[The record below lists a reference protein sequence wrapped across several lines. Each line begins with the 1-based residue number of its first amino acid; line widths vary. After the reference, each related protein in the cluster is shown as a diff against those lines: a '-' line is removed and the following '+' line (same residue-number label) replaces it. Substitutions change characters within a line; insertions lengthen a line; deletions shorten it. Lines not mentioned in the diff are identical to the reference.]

1 MAFDQNSMLKELR
14 PLNMP
19 RTVPEDPR
27 IVPGTSSGRPI
38 DGFCDVGSGP
48 ESAPVVYYTAA
59 VSETEF
65 IPVRAV
71 PGVTGWVSHTAP
83 PQLGGAGINST
94 SGYVYSPPFRMPSGG
109 SSDQASDEGSEESVT
124 GQKVKFLCSYGGKIL
139 PRPIDGAL
147 RYVGGQTRVISVRRD
162 VSFSEL
168 VRKVD
173 TYGQNLVIKYQL
185 PEEDLDALV
194 SVSCPDDLENMMDEY
209 EKLVKRSSDGSG
221 KLRLF
226 TFLPSEVESSGI
238 VHVGDLQVGG
248 QSYVEAVNGII
259 DGFSSSGGVN
269 SLIARKE
276 STDSAS
282 STQNSDIGGT
292 EGTNSLGHGHGEV
305 TFSPSTS
312 GLLVAGNYT
321 VSRETSPRTAFV
333 DLSPSVHVD
342 TSAAPSVPLTDL
354 QPQVAYDMQQLG
366 VLFPT
371 SSPYAQT
378 YVDPCKEASN
388 HADHAQLPSHRGFPA
403 QIFGAV
409 GPVLAHQHIPAA
421 ALPDQFLTA
430 VQVTTNPSLVSMKT
444 NSRSPIVQPQQVHL
458 ENCPTES
465 APGLV
470 QLPTQQ
476 GYNLFNA
483 QVPTALPG
491 EVYGWQQ
498 VPHSEKVVLVEGR
511 LSSQPVLVSGK
522 LPVLKDCYMCQKA
535 LPHAHSDTVAQ
546 NRKEGSPTTL
556 SDSRSICKS
565 LRMDHRGLVVGT
577 QPRGMGYAD
586 HEAGKFQAEGI
597 GFSHNVDKHYGN
609 DRIALQKA
617 QNSENSSISVPQG
630 MMVTTGIQSP
640 YGLFAANIPQL
651 SQDNAVKQVVVTPQH
666 QVIYNA
672 TMNRQVNDDVSP
684 VGGMP
689 LQDYSVKVPGSITK
703 EDSTSTTL
711 NHLRQI
717 DGRLENLLRH
727 PSRKEDVLEKRSQQ
741 VARSG
746 IPNIP
751 NLPSAESYESTEP
764 PLLGNPNLYPHS
776 NLGINHLALH
786 EISSGKSVYSGVESD
801 PATERTP
808 PIGEWEE
815 DTATWS
821 QPRISGDV
829 EVGTHGGNRPLAAS
843 PDVPDNSN
851 YDASFQPAGNLNKD
865 LYLEHVISNK
875 DEMSKQEHQAVVEGV
890 DASVLHSFAPSNPDL
905 LVHAGTQFASTQEK
919 SDVQSTSTEAQQKDI
934 FEEINTNLSEKI
946 SLWSPVSDSIGRLQ
960 IIKDSDLEE
969 LRELGSGTF
978 GTVYHGKWRGTDVAI
993 KRISDRLFFGKTSEQ
1008 ERMIDD
1014 FWNEAIKLADLHH
1027 PNVVAFYGVVSD
1039 GPDGSVATVTE
1050 YMVNGSLRN
1059 ALQKSERILD
1069 KRKRVMIVMD
1079 VAFGMEY
1086 LHGRN
1091 IVHFDL
1097 KSDNLLVNLRDSHRP
1112 ICKVG
1117 DLGLSKAKC
1126 HTLISGGVR
1135 GTLPWMA
1142 PELLNGS
1149 SSLVSEKVDVFSF
1162 GMVMWELLTGEEPY
1176 ADLHYGAIIGGI
1188 VSNTLRP
1195 PVPDSC
1201 SPDWRSLMER
1211 CWSSEPSERP
1221 CFTEIANELR
1231 SMAAQLP
1238 LKGQVLQPL
1247 PWTK

>member
-1 MAFDQNSMLKELR
+1 
-14 PLNMP
+14 
-19 RTVPEDPR
+19 
-27 IVPGTSSGRPI
+27 
-38 DGFCDVGSGP
+38 
-48 ESAPVVYYTAA
+48 
-59 VSETEF
+59 
-65 IPVRAV
+65 
-71 PGVTGWVSHTAP
+71 
-83 PQLGGAGINST
+83 
-94 SGYVYSPPFRMPSGG
+94 
-109 SSDQASDEGSEESVT
+109 
-124 GQKVKFLCSYGGKIL
+124 
-139 PRPIDGAL
+139 
-147 RYVGGQTRVISVRRD
+147 
-162 VSFSEL
+162 
-168 VRKVD
+168 
-173 TYGQNLVIKYQL
+173 
-185 PEEDLDALV
+185 
-194 SVSCPDDLENMMDEY
+194 
-209 EKLVKRSSDGSG
+209 
-221 KLRLF
+221 
-226 TFLPSEVESSGI
+226 
-238 VHVGDLQVGG
+238 
-248 QSYVEAVNGII
+248 
-259 DGFSSSGGVN
+259 
-269 SLIARKE
+269 
-276 STDSAS
+276 
-282 STQNSDIGGT
+282 
-292 EGTNSLGHGHGEV
+292 
-305 TFSPSTS
+305 
-312 GLLVAGNYT
+312 
-321 VSRETSPRTAFV
+321 
-333 DLSPSVHVD
+333 
-342 TSAAPSVPLTDL
+342 
-354 QPQVAYDMQQLG
+354 MQQLR
-366 VLFPT
+366 VPFPT
-371 SSPYAQT
+371 SSPYVQT
-378 YVDPCKEASN
+378 YVDHCKEVSN
-388 HADHAQLPSHRGFPA
+388 HADHAQLPSHMGFPA

-409 GPVLAHQHIPAA
+409 GPVLSQQHIPAA

-430 VQVTTNPSLVSMKT
+430 VQVTTNPSLVSMKP
-444 NSRSPIVQPQQVHL
+444 NSGSPIVQPQQVHL
-458 ENCPTES
+458 ENYPTES

-498 VPHSEKVVLVEGR
+498 VPHSEKVDLVEGW
-511 LSSQPVLVSGK
+511 LPSQPVLVSGK

-546 NRKEGSPTTL
+546 NRKEGSPTTS
-556 SDSRSICKS
+556 SDSRSVYKS
-565 LRMDHRGLVVGT
+565 LRMDHRGRPMDIEQLVVGT

-640 YGLFAANIPQL
+640 YGVFAANIPQL
-651 SQDNAVKQVVVTPQH
+651 SQDNAVKQVAVTPQH
-666 QVIYNA
+666 Q
-672 TMNRQVNDDVSP
+672 
-684 VGGMP
+684 
-689 LQDYSVKVPGSITK
+689 
-703 EDSTSTTL
+703 TTL
-711 NHLRQI
+711 NHLREI

-727 PSRKEDVLEKRSQQ
+727 PSRKEDVLETRPQQ
-741 VARSG
+741 VARRG
-746 IPNIP
+746 IPNIH
-751 NLPSAESYESTEP
+751 NFPSAESYESTEP

-801 PATERTP
+801 PATEKTP
-808 PIGEWEE
+808 PIGEWKE

-829 EVGTHGGNRPLAAS
+829 EAGTHGGNRPLAAS

-851 YDASFQPAGNLNKD
+851 YDASFQPAGNLSKD

-875 DEMSKQEHQAVVEGV
+875 GEEPFSLYEMSKPEHQAVVEGV
-890 DASVLHSFAPSNPDL
+890 ADSVLHSFAPSNPDL
-905 LVHAGTQFASTQEK
+905 LVHAETQFASTQEK
-919 SDVQSTSTEAQQKDI
+919 SDVQSTSTEEQQKDI

-946 SLWSPVSDSIGRLQ
+946 SLWSPVSDRIGRLQ

-993 KRISDRLFFGKTSEQ
+993 KRINDRLFVGKTSEQ

-1027 PNVVAFYGVVSD
+1027 PNVVAFYGVVLD

-1211 CWSSEPSERP
+1211 CWSSDPSERP
-1221 CFTEIANELR
+1221 CFAEIANELR

-1247 PWTK
+1247 P

>member
-1 MAFDQNSMLKELR
+1 MLKELR
-14 PLNMP
+14 PLNIP

-38 DGFCDVGSGP
+38 DGFYDVGSSP
-48 ESAPVVYYTAA
+48 DSAPVVYYAAA
-59 VSETEF
+59 VSETGF

-94 SGYVYSPPFRMPSGG
+94 SGYVYSPPFLMPSGG
-109 SSDQASDEGSEESVT
+109 SSDQASDEGSEEIVS
-124 GQKVKFLCSYGGKIL
+124 GRKVKFLCSYGGKIL
-139 PRPIDGAL
+139 PRPNDGAL
-147 RYVGGQTRVISVRRD
+147 RYVGGQTRVISVKRD

-173 TYGQNLVIKYQL
+173 TNGQNLVIKYQL

-209 EKLVKRSSDGSG
+209 EKLVKRSSDGSA

-226 TFLPSEVESSGI
+226 LFLPSEVESYGI
-238 VHVGDLQVGG
+238 VHIGDLQDGG

-269 SLIARKE
+269 SHTARKE
-276 STDSAS
+276 SISSAG

-292 EGTNSLGHGHGEV
+292 EGSNNLGRGHGEV
-305 TFSPSTS
+305 ICSLSTS
-312 GLLVAGNYT
+312 GLLVGGNYT
-321 VSRETSPRTAFV
+321 VSRETSPRTACV

-354 QPQVAYDMQQLG
+354 QPQVAYDLQQLG
-366 VLFPT
+366 VPCPT
-371 SSPYAQT
+371 SSPYAET
-378 YVDPCKEASN
+378 YVDPRQEALN
-388 HADHAQLPSHRGFPA
+388 HADYAQLPSQMGFPA

-409 GPVLAHQHIPAA
+409 GPVLTQQHIPAG
-421 ALPDQFLTA
+421 ALPEQFLTA
-430 VQVTTNPSLVSMKT
+430 VQVTTNPSLVSMKP
-444 NSRSPIVQPQQVHL
+444 NSGSPLVQPQQIHL
-458 ENCPTES
+458 ENYPTES
-465 APGLV
+465 AQGLV

-476 GYNLFNA
+476 GYNALNA

-498 VPHSEKVVLVEGR
+498 VPHSEKVALVEGG
-511 LSSQPVLVSGK
+511 LPSQPVLVSGK
-522 LPVLKDCYMCQKA
+522 LPGLKDCYMCQKA

-546 NRKEGSPTTL
+546 NRKEGSPTTS
-556 SDSRSICKS
+556 SDSRSIYKS
-565 LRMDHRGLVVGT
+565 LRLDHRGRPMNIEQLVVGT

-586 HEAGKFQAEGI
+586 HETGKFQAEGI
-597 GFSHNVDKHYGN
+597 GSSQNVDGHYGN
-609 DRIALQKA
+609 DRIVLQKVE
-617 QNSENSSISVPQG
+617 NPENSNVSVPQG

-640 YGLFAANIPQL
+640 YGVFAANIPQM
-651 SQDNAVKQVVVTPQH
+651 SQDNAVQQVVVSPQH
-666 QVIYNA
+666 QVIHDT
-672 TMNRQVNDDVSP
+672 TMNKQVNDDLSP

-689 LQDYSVKVPGSITK
+689 LHDYSFKVPGSITK

-711 NHLRQI
+711 NHLRQV
-717 DGRLENLLRH
+717 DGSLESLLRH
-727 PSRKEDVLEKRSQQ
+727 PFRKEDVLENRPQQ
-741 VARSG
+741 VARRG
-746 IPNIP
+746 LPNTH
-751 NLPSAESYESTEP
+751 NFPSVESYESTEP
-764 PLLGNPNLYPHS
+764 PVLGNPNLYPHS
-776 NLGINHLALH
+776 NLGINHWALRG
-786 EISSGKSVYSGVESD
+786 ISSDKSVYSGVESD

-808 PIGEWEE
+808 PIGEWKE

-829 EVGTHGGNRPLAAS
+829 EAGTHGGNRPLAAS

-851 YDASFQPAGNLNKD
+851 YNASFQSAGKLNKD

-875 DEMSKQEHQAVVEGV
+875 DEMNKQEHQAVVEIV
-890 DASVLHSFAPSNPDL
+890 AASVLHSFVPSNPDL
-905 LVHAGTQFASTQEK
+905 LVDAGIQFASTQEK
-919 SDVQSTSTEAQQKDI
+919 SEVQSSSTEVQQKDI
-934 FEEINTNLSEKI
+934 FDDINTNLSEKI
-946 SLWSPVSDSIGRLQ
+946 SLGSPVSDSIGRLQ

-993 KRISDRLFFGKTSEQ
+993 KRVNNRLFVGKPSEQ

-1027 PNVVAFYGVVSD
+1027 PNVVAFYGVVLD
-1039 GPDGSVATVTE
+1039 GPGGSVATVTE

-1059 ALQKSERILD
+1059 ALQKTERILD
-1069 KRKRVMIVMD
+1069 KRKRLMIVMD

-1097 KSDNLLVNLRDSHRP
+1097 KSDNLLVNLRDPHRP

-1201 SPDWRSLMER
+1201 SLDWRSLMER
-1211 CWSSEPSERP
+1211 CWSSEPSARP

-1231 SMAAQLP
+1231 SMAAKLP
-1238 LKGQVLQPL
+1238 LK
-1247 PWTK
+1247 